1 MNSINYY
8 NPHEGDFERE
18 LFEHDYYEY
27 AGFLIRSLANL
38 IDGAI
43 MFVIMLAI
51 TIPAFMLIGI
61 GFAPMG
67 IAGSRNDGFSLSL
80 LLAMGLWAL
89 LIIIV
94 WWLYHA
100 LFESSG
106 YMGTPGKL
114 IFGLTVTDDDY
125 EQISFA
131 RATLRYFLM
140 GLTNTILSMGSIAI
154 LFTVKKQGLYDILAG
169 TVVVKKL

>member
-18 LFEHDYYEY
+18 LFERDYYEY
-27 AGFLIRSLANL
+27 ASFTIRSLASL
-38 IDGAI
+38 IDGVI

-51 TIPAFMLIGI
+51 TIPVFMIMGI

-67 IAGSRNDGFSLSL
+67 MGGNRNDGFSLSL
-80 LLAMGLWAL
+80 LLAIVLWAF

-94 WWLYHA
+94 WWLYYA
-100 LFESSG
+100 LFESSR

-125 EQISFA
+125 ERISFA

-140 GLTNTILSMGSIAI
+140 SLTNTILSLGSIAI
-154 LFTVKKQGLYDILAG
+154 LFTAKKQGLYDIWTG
-169 TVVVKKL
+169 TVVIRKL

>member
-1 MNSINYY
+1 MSISIVNSTQM
-8 NPHEGDFERE
+8 E
-18 LFEHDYYEY
+18 
-27 AGFLIRSLANL
+27 IRRLA
-38 IDGAI
+38 
-43 MFVIMLAI
+43 V
-51 TIPAFMLIGI
+51 
-61 GFAPMG
+61 
-67 IAGSRNDGFSLSL
+67 AGSDIAIGDGRVKRLAPDIRKMGETVPIFARLADSIEPLVNPESGSTASKL
-80 LLAMGLWAL
+80 LEAATLTNAL
-89 LIIIV
+89 LYTQGAVGI
-94 WWLYHA
+94 
-100 LFESSG
+100 EG
-106 YMGTPGKL
+106 EMGTPGKL